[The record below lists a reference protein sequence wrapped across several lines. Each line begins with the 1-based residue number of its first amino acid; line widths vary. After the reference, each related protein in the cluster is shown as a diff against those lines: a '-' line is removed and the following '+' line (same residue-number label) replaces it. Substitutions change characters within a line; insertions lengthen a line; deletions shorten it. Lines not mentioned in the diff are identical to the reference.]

1 MYDRSDWGPSG
12 TYSRD
17 AEGNWIWRY
26 NKNDG
31 HGGHGPEHRR
41 EMEMIAEAVA
51 RQQIAEA
58 IPGIQRAATEQAYN
72 GILEALSFDVTSA
85 VSIGMENAETI
96 FRDKKTQKVI
106 ADAVMKEVKRQL
118 KGIK

>member
-1 MYDRSDWGPSG
+1 MEYLDKNREYW
-12 TYSRD
+12 
-17 AEGNWIWRY
+17 Y
-26 NKNDG
+26 NERGYLCYRRNQDVRDG

-58 IPGIQRAATEQAYN
+58 IPEIKRAATEQAYN

-85 VSIGMENAETI
+85 VNIGFENAESI
-96 FRDKKTQKVI
+96 FKDKKTQKVL

-118 KGIK
+118 KGTK